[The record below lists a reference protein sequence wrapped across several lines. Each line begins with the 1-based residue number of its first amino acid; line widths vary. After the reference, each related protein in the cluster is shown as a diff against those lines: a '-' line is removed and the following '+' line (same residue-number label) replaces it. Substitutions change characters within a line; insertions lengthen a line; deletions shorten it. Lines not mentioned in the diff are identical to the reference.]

1 MYKRQTIVC
10 AFEVLFTFLTALN
23 SVAFLNALFIFF
35 GNKLVAVHAV
45 SEPDASS
52 PASFVVPGPQAV
64 QTWDKTCS
72 LAEHKVAVHAVSEP
86 HALSP
91 ASFVVPGPQGAQ
103 TLEETYSS
111 VEHTMG
117 ALNTYTEPTFVI
129 VLSLSSSR
137 QCATINAVLPYKETE
152 IPKRSHS
159 AALLA

>member
-1 MYKRQTIVC
+1 M
-10 AFEVLFTFLTALN
+10 
-23 SVAFLNALFIFF
+23 
-35 GNKLVAVHAV
+35 
-45 SEPDASS
+45 
-52 PASFVVPGPQAV
+52 

-72 LAEHKVAVHAVSEP
+72 LAEHEVGSHVVSEPDASSPAAFVVPGGQVVQTWDKTRLLAEHEVGSHVVSEP

-91 ASFVVPGPQGAQ
+91 ASFVVPGGQGAQ

-129 VLSLSSSR
+129 VLSFSSSR
-137 QCATINAVLPYKETE
+137 PCAPINAVLPYKETE
-152 IPKRSHS
+152 IPKRSHP

>member
-1 MYKRQTIVC
+1 M
-10 AFEVLFTFLTALN
+10 
-23 SVAFLNALFIFF
+23 
-35 GNKLVAVHAV
+35 

-52 PASFVVPGPQAV
+52 PSTFVVPEGQAV
-64 QTWDKTCS
+64 QTWEETCS

-91 ASFVVPGPQGAQ
+91 ASFVVPGSQGVQ
-103 TLEETYSS
+103 TWDETYSL

-117 ALNTYTEPTFVI
+117 ALNTYTEPTFFI

-137 QCATINAVLPYKETE
+137 PCAPINAVLPYKETE
-152 IPKRSHS
+152 IPKRSHP